1 MWEHNNIT
9 TIKLKLS
16 VTGGNLRISEMKPMQ
31 KCLKPVFSLLTSRR
45 GLHWL
50 QKEVNA
56 KITLFLA

>member
-31 KCLKPVFSLLTSRR
+31 KCLKPVFFLLTSRR

-50 QKEVNA
+50 QKEVY
-56 KITLFLA
+56 F